1 MNRILI
7 PGLIILIAIL
17 LYSLA
22 FSGKQCG
29 GFAANIN
36 TCPVGYECVLNSQH
50 PDASGTCRFSP
61 IFILI
66 ELRNKYLK

>member
-1 MNRILI
+1 MKRFIIFGLLVLI
-7 PGLIILIAIL
+7 VIL

-36 TCPVGYECVLNSQH
+36 TCPVGYKCVLNSSY
-50 PDASGTCRFSP
+50 PDNLGTCRFSP
-61 IFILI
+61 VSSFI
-66 ELRNKYLK
+66 ELRNRYLK